1 MLWQCFQLCIHVFYN
16 INLDYFRKYQQQGQ
30 SPIVFIVSDSAG
42 GGDGNERLLFP
53 KEIQAELHI
62 TSIR

>member
-1 MLWQCFQLCIHVFYN
+1 MHVFYN